1 MSTPIGQTLVADQH
15 IQEFLRANPDV
26 RQGIPKDPGFRP
38 ALFGEQAPPT
48 EINTLAPFRG
58 MGTAIAKTT
67 PVAPTEHIDVILG
80 SREWAIDAFRW
91 PAEWGVR
98 VAGEQPAPIG
108 LHIDSPTFPI
118 VVTPNAEKYSKS
130 LGLYGAL
137 LRTTEIV
144 HKVLPTSRALN
155 VDMKTDPEEKG
166 YTTICFSI
174 TTAESVE
181 SVLRLDDALKDEL
194 YDSIPADDR
203 LYLSFIYNFG

>member
-1 MSTPIGQTLVADQH
+1 MSAPIGQTLVADQH
-15 IQEFLRANPDV
+15 IQALLRANLDV

-67 PVAPTEHIDVILG
+67 PVAPAEHVDVILRP
-80 SREWAIDAFRW
+80 RERIIEAFRQL
-91 PAEWGVR
+91 AEWDVR
-98 VAGEQPAPIG
+98 IKGERAAPIG
-108 LHIDSPTFPI
+108 LHIGSPTPSI
-118 VVTPNAEKYSKS
+118 IVTPDATKYARS
-130 LGLYGAL
+130 LGMYGSL
-137 LRTTEIV
+137 VRTIEILQ
-144 HKVLPTSRALN
+144 KVLTTSKALN
-155 VDMKTDPEEKG
+155 VDVKTDPEEKG

-181 SVLRLDDALKDEL
+181 SVLHLDDVLKDEL